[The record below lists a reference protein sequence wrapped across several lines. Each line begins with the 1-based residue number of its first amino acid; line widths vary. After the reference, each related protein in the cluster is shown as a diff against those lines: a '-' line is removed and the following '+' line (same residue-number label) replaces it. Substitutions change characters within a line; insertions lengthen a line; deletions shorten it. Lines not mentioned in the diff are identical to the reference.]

1 MIRLPAV
8 FLLLSLVLPYLFAG
22 CAPVT
27 ARPDVDLELAAKEAA
42 IQKRMAVESRMKK
55 FWRLSDVSLSVLEH
69 GTALCADRVTYYLG
83 MDTNSVDNVPDEWRQ
98 AYKDA
103 LHLGDRV
110 RVTRVFANTPAAAAG
125 FQPGDIVLMIN
136 GEKVETGDDAYAK
149 FTRQLH
155 EQLNTGEPVSFWV
168 ERDGVPVALNA
179 HPAKRCDYAVVM
191 SEDTVVNAYADGD
204 SVVVTKGMMDYVE
217 NDDELALVVGHEMGH
232 NVMGHISKQAGNRFI
247 GAVLDGLIAGVT
259 GVYTNNFANAA
270 GMLYSQDFEQEADY
284 MGVYFMERAGYDST
298 GAPNFWR
305 RMGADNPY
313 AIGHA
318 TTHPTSAYRYV
329 FLEKC
334 SKEVKEK
341 EKEGQNLL
349 PNMEELKTASK

>member
-1 MIRLPAV
+1 MTRLPIV
-8 FLLLSLVLPYLFAG
+8 LLLLSLVSFLYAG

-27 ARPDVDLELAAKEAA
+27 ARPDVDPAMAAKEAA
-42 IQKRMAVESRMKK
+42 IQKRMSVENRTQK

-69 GTALCADRVTYYLG
+69 GTDLCGDRVTYYLG
-83 MDTNSVDNVPDEWRQ
+83 MDTNSIDHAPEEWRQ

-103 LHLGDRV
+103 LGLDDSV
-110 RVTRVFANTPAAAAG
+110 KVTRVFAHTPADEAG
-125 FQPGDIVLMIN
+125 LQAGDVILMVN
-136 GEKVETGDDAYAK
+136 GEKVETGDDAYEK
-149 FTRQLH
+149 FLSQLH
-155 EQLNTGEPVSFWV
+155 DQLDTGEPVSFWV
-168 ERDGVPVALNA
+168 ERNGVPMTLSVT
-179 HPAKRCDYAVVM
+179 PAKRCDYAVVM
-191 SEDTVVNAYADGD
+191 SDDTVVNAYADGD
-204 SVVVTKGMMDYVE
+204 SVVVTKGMMDYIKTD
-217 NDDELALVVGHEMGH
+217 NELALVVGHEMGH
-232 NVMGHISKQAGNRFI
+232 NVMGHITKKTGNRI
-247 GAVLDGLIAGVT
+247 LGAVLDGLIAGVT
-259 GVYTNNFANAA
+259 GVYSNNFANAA
-270 GMLYSQDFEQEADY
+270 GMMYSQEFEQEADY

-341 EKEGQNLL
+341 EKEGVELL
-349 PNMEELKTASK
+349 PNMEELKIASK